1 MIDKQFELKME
12 KLKLNAEMTIEERE
26 HLKWVQEQKAKVPDF
41 FYSDIKIPEWRF
53 IPSLDEILNQKK
65 KIKTI
70 EKEEIEEEKEP

>member
-1 MIDKQFELKME
+1 
-12 KLKLNAEMTIEERE
+12 MTIEERE
-26 HLKWVQEQKAKVPDF
+26 HLKWVQEQKAKVPD